1 MKWLKVKQKIAI
13 ILTDITGFK
22 GHVLGYF
29 NHPLQSLLVLGCART
44 KPVSDV
50 SSMDCVSIAPLNKL
64 NASVALCLLDVFAIV
79 C

>member
-29 NHPLQSLLVLGCART
+29 NQPLQSLPVLGHART
-44 KPVSDV
+44 VSFCDASSQDAFYCTSVKVDQDPAPEFRVPDV
-50 SSMDCVSIAPLNKL
+50 
-64 NASVALCLLDVFAIV
+64 
-79 C
+79 